1 MFLLGKKQQKMIE
14 IIKKLKCV
22 VLKELKG
29 EEKKKFKLI
38 PDVDD
43 DDYFDFAVTYCCLF
57 DVISFRKVK
66 NKNKNCLKCLF
77 LHKPESFLLFKT

>member
-1 MFLLGKKQQKMIE
+1 MIE
-14 IIKKLKCV
+14 ILKKLKCV

-38 PDVDD
+38 PDVVDDD
-43 DDYFDFAVTYCCLF
+43 DDYFDFAVTYCFLF
-57 DVISFRKVK
+57 DVISFRKV
-66 NKNKNCLKCLF
+66 KNKNCLKCLF